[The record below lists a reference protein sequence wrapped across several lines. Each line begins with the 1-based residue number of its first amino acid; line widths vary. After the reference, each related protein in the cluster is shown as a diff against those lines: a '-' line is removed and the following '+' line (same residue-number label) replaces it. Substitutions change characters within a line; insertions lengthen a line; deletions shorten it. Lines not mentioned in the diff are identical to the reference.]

1 MRYLTSLGVIVGCS
15 LLAQDSKSAGSEP
28 WEPIRRMG
36 IGCPNDLP
44 NGGFS
49 TAVPIP
55 AGTSINFRAL
65 QMRRDGPFFLMKGD
79 VEISTDVVTIHAVE
93 ARYSWDTGE
102 IETRGNRSFRV
113 PTSRCI
119 GPKN

>member
-1 MRYLTSLGVIVGCS
+1 M
-15 LLAQDSKSAGSEP
+15 LAQDSKTAGSEP
-28 WEPIRRMG
+28 WVAVGKVSFFRS
-36 IGCPNDLP
+36 NNLS

-55 AGTSINFRAL
+55 AGTSIDFKAL
-65 QMRRDGPFFLMKGD
+65 QMRREGSFLLMKGD
-79 VEISTDVVTIHAVE
+79 AEISTDLVIIHAVE

-102 IETRGNRSFRV
+102 VETRGNRSFGV
-113 PTSRCI
+113 PVSHSI